1 MSKIA
6 TMPNPDH
13 LVRVETQFDRFSKLW
28 RDLYSEPQQMNDIV
42 LHNRK
47 DYCLDFLYRHVR
59 PGSKVLDVGCG
70 AGVVALEA
78 VQKGYVIHGVDV
90 AHKMIKLCNRL
101 FFGNNIDPAKY
112 SFSAGAITD
121 LALPENSFD
130 GILALGFLEYQT
142 DELKVLNCLN
152 KLLRPGGTMVITGPI
167 DIKITGLFGLAKV
180 YGVLKNRIKNWQ
192 YGSEAWKHP
201 AAGISIN
208 RYSTAAFKNI
218 LQRAG
223 FSVIDY
229 KRHGYASFWPLQSIE
244 RSKQFKI
251 EFFLHNN
258 LTRLSKI
265 VPIDRYANEIIA
277 VAKKVR

>member
-1 MSKIA
+1 MIRETIAKKRRKLFNAIIEAAFYNRFAQKIIGTITHFRA
-6 TMPNPDH
+6 PD
-13 LVRVETQFDRFSKLW
+13 
-28 RDLYSEPQQMNDIV
+28 
-42 LHNRK
+42 
-47 DYCLDFLYRHVR
+47 
-59 PGSKVLDVGCG
+59 
-70 AGVVALEA
+70 AVALTFDDGPHPEHTPRLLDILSRYCVRATFFPIGEFAQKHPELIRRMAEA
-78 VQKGYVIHGVDV
+78 EHAIGNHSWSHAAFPFIASREQIRASAEVLVPYEQKI
-90 AHKMIKLCNRL
+90 
-101 FFGNNIDPAKY
+101 F
-112 SFSAGAITD
+112 
-121 LALPENSFD
+121 
-130 GILALGFLEYQT
+130 
-142 DELKVLNCLN
+142 
-152 KLLRPGGTMVITGPI
+152 RPH
-167 DIKITGLFGLAKV
+167 
-180 YGVLKNRIKNWQ
+180 
-192 YGSEAWKHP
+192 GSEAWKHP

-223 FSVIDY
+223 FSVVDY